1 MSIIEIITLIIAI
14 ITCFFGYKLNKGLIA
29 VLGLIIGF
37 NLGITYLPNLIENE
51 TAVYIASII
60 LAIAL
65 GLISFKLYLV
75 GVFLLCALF
84 AYIFCENLN
93 LSENIQMI
101 VSLIAGL
108 IAGIIGVKFT
118 RPLMIISTSLA
129 GAGIISETALNLL
142 NIKNDTIS
150 IIIIL
155 ILAILGMIY
164 QFKQN
169 DENSHS

>member
-1 MSIIEIITLIIAI
+1 
-14 ITCFFGYKLNKGLIA
+14 
-29 VLGLIIGF
+29 
-37 NLGITYLPNLIENE
+37 
-51 TAVYIASII
+51 
-60 LAIAL
+60 
-65 GLISFKLYLV
+65 
-75 GVFLLCALF
+75 
-84 AYIFCENLN
+84 
-93 LSENIQMI
+93 MI

-118 RPLMIISTSLA
+118 RPLIIISTSLA
-129 GAGIISETALNLL
+129 GAGTISETALNLL